1 MQTYSESF
9 KRKMVQ
15 RMLVPSGPSASAL
28 SKEVGIPQPTLSRW
42 RSEFGTMPVM
52 PTKKRN
58 RRPPPAP
65 TPTPAGRSRRP
76 EDWTALDRL
85 AAVIEA
91 AQLSGDELGAFL
103 RREGLHEETLV
114 AWRSA
119 ALEALQP
126 SSARAR
132 ERAGEKKE
140 LVSLKRD
147 LARKDRAL
155 AETAALLILKKKA
168 AALWGDEDDDTPK
181 ENDR

>member
-15 RMLVPSGPSASAL
+15 RMLVPSGPSATAL
-28 SKEVGIPQPTLSRW
+28 SREVGIPQPTLSRW
-42 RSEFGTMPVM
+42 RSEFATMPVM
-52 PTKKRN
+52 PTEKRN
-58 RRPPPAP
+58 RRPSPP
-65 TPTPAGRSRRP
+65 PTPASRSRRP
-76 EDWTALDRL
+76 EDWTAAERL
-85 AAVIEA
+85 AAVSEA

-126 SSARAR
+126 ASARAR
-132 ERAGEKKE
+132 EKSSDKKE
-140 LVSLKRD
+140 LASLKRD

-168 AALWGDEDDDTPK
+168 EALWGDEDDDTPK
-181 ENDR
+181 ENDK